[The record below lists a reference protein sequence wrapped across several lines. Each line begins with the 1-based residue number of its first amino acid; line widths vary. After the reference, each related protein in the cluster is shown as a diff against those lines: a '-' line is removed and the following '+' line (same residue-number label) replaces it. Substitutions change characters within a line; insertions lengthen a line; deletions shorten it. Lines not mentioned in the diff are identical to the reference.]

1 MPELKEKTPA
11 KKRTVAKMLP
21 SVAWP
26 VLYRRNDEVVRES
39 MFSEQGWTFAACV
52 VPTTNGLTILSG
64 GFNWWADNNCCRGA
78 GFSAVRINQ
87 HSLLP
92 SPWNTRMVLNEKT
105 IDIALLLNPTESPV
119 PHVRTYDADF
129 PVLTGLQ
136 ADVWFAGVLMSALL
150 GQTSYYG
157 RQILRTVDKHFGLTQ
172 LAMRLISRVPQ
183 YAQPIPFTFT
193 TQLAAEWGTRPN
205 NWSAEK
211 GTEMTTGNRLAAYT
225 ASNSFPTRMTRAHKT
240 NKYKFKAQA
249 YVPANLVNAVLDPKF
264 KALVSKAPYVYGGA
278 SYLTEGD
285 L

>member
-11 KKRTVAKMLP
+11 KKRTVAEMLP

-26 VLYRRNDEVVRES
+26 VLYRRNEVVQEN
-39 MFSEQGWTFAACV
+39 MFPEQGWTYAAYV
-52 VPTTNGLTILSG
+52 VPTTTYPTLIYG
-64 GFNWWADNNCCRGA
+64 GFNWWTDNNCCRGA
-78 GFSAVRINQ
+78 GFSAVRIYQQRLTVSQWSQSTFINDQ
-87 HSLLP
+87 
-92 SPWNTRMVLNEKT
+92 RIEKE
-105 IDIALLLNPTESPV
+105 LLLNPAESPV

-150 GQTSYYG
+150 GQTCYHS
-157 RQILRTVDKHFGLTQ
+157 RQILRTVDKREGLTQ

-183 YAQPIPFTFT
+183 HVQPIQFTS
-193 TQLAAEWGTRPN
+193 QWAYELGTLPN

-225 ASNSFPTRMTRAHKT
+225 AANSFPARMVRAHKT
-240 NKYKFKAQA
+240 NKYKFKAQEH
-249 YVPANLVNAVLDPKF
+249 VRANLVAAVLDPKF
-264 KALVSKAPYVYGGA
+264 KALVPKHPYGYGGA
-278 SYLTEGD
+278 SYLTEGR